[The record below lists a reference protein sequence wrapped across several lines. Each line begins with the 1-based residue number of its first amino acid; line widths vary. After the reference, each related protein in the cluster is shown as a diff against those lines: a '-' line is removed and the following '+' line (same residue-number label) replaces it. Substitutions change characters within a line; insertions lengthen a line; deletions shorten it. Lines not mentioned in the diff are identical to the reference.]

1 MFDCHRSLSFFCVF
15 SIYLMSIC
23 LCLSDGVDKG
33 RKTNKASSSEE
44 IEVGSKDIRS
54 SKFVKHIERDS
65 DDDKKRKGNKSQVN
79 SKVRSGNKAARKK
92 SQGYRSFHTKG
103 KIKRNIK

>member
-1 MFDCHRSLSFFCVF
+1 MLECNRSLFFFCVF
-15 SIYLMSIC
+15 SIYFMSIC

-33 RKTNKASSSEE
+33 TKTTKALSSKE

-65 DDDKKRKGNKSQVN
+65 DDYKKRK
-79 SKVRSGNKAARKK
+79 ARKK

-103 KIKRNIK
+103 KIKRNIE

>member
-1 MFDCHRSLSFFCVF
+1 
-15 SIYLMSIC
+15 MSIC
-23 LCLSDGVDKG
+23 LCLSDGVVKG
-33 RKTNKASSSEE
+33 TKTRKVLSSKE

-65 DDDKKRKGNKSQVN
+65 DDDKKRKGHKSQVN
-79 SKVRSGNKAARKK
+79 SKVRSGNKAARNK

-103 KIKRNIK
+103 KIKRKIEYID